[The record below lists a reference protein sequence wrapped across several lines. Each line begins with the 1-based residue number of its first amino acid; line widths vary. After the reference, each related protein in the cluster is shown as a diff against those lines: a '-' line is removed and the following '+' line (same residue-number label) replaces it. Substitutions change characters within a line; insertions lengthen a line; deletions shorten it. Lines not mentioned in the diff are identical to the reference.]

1 MGGASMTWQEL
12 FEELSTTQFSAFRDG
27 DIVKVRHTIAGI
39 ETLIRN
45 YQDSGSPSH
54 TDAVPEPIVA
64 HIRTE
69 MRLKFPGPGR

>member
-1 MGGASMTWQEL
+1 MTWQEL
-12 FEELSTTQFSAFRDG
+12 FEELSTTQFNAFRAG

-45 YQDSGSPSH
+45 FQDCGCPGH

-64 HIRTE
+64 HIRNE
-69 MRLKFPGPGR
+69 MKLKFPGMGR